1 MKGICQRGCLV
12 TRRLSLSLS
21 MKIFAQRKTSKRK
34 WARRT
39 SPCFFLFPMVSCASS
54 PVTQVSRSPL
64 RLSRSQCQR
73 SEVKTTVMRSLANS
87 RFCLEIKTAERET
100 VGQKTLKK
108 KSASC
113 GEKWLEFEKFLKQF
127 LFFFTSVRVFFFART
142 IPEK

>member
-21 MKIFAQRKTSKRK
+21 MKIYAQRKTSKRK

-39 SPCFFLFPMVSCASS
+39 SPYFFLFPMVSCASS

-87 RFCLEIKTAERET
+87 RFCLEIKTAEGDCRLENP
-100 VGQKTLKK
+100 KK

-113 GEKWLEFEKFLKQF
+113 GEKWLEFEKFLK
-127 LFFFTSVRVFFFART
+127 
-142 IPEK
+142 

>member
-21 MKIFAQRKTSKRK
+21 MKIYAQRKTSKRK

-73 SEVKTTVMRSLANS
+73 SEVKTTVMRGLANS

-108 KSASC
+108 NQLAVERNGQSLRS
-113 GEKWLEFEKFLKQF
+113 FLSS
-127 LFFFTSVRVFFFART
+127 FFFFHQCSRIFFR
-142 IPEK
+142 PDDP